1 MISRT
6 QSNRIAA
13 VPKAL
18 RSVDPERVARIQSE
32 RTNCILGLIE
42 SATPIPGT
50 NYRWLYTWTRAEIR
64 PTSVGSGH
72 DFIPRTAELWQQ
84 GEALN
89 VCEAAN
95 SASYVGP
102 GIDPANI
109 PAGFQV
115 MPIFGYVL
123 LYPMRRNNETSGGSP
138 TAGGGEL
145 MWCFY
150 SCNAIDGTCGEAPAL
165 TSGTVTSVDGGY
177 GITGGPITTSG
188 TLAVSLSQQ
197 SAFASTD
204 VAMTSANTWYDGP
217 SLSLA
222 AGTWLVFASANVG
235 RTGTTAGNYDLRIS
249 TGTTHYASVQQ
260 YHASVAN
267 NWAALSC
274 NGVAVLAATTTIK
287 LQVAGTVAGDVL
299 KAATPNNASGNNA
312 TGLIALR
319 VS

>member
-6 QSNRIAA
+6 QTNRIAA

-18 RSVDPERVARIQSE
+18 KSVDPERVARIQAE

-50 NYRWLYTWTRAEIR
+50 SYRWLYTWTRAEIR

-72 DFIPRTAELWQQ
+72 DFQPRTAELWQQ

-138 TAGGGEL
+138 VAGGGEL

-150 SCNAIDGTCGEAPAL
+150 SCNAIDGTCGGTPL
-165 TSGTVTSVDGGY
+165 TGGVTSVDTGY
-177 GITGGPITTSG
+177 GLSGGTITSTG
-188 TLAVSLSQQ
+188 TLALSLTQQ
-197 SAFASTD
+197 SAFASAD

-222 AGTWLVFASANVG
+222 AGTWLLFGSATVG

-249 TGTTHYASVQQ
+249 TGSTHYASVQQ

-274 NGVAVLAATTTIK
+274 NGVAILGATTTIK
-287 LQVAGTVAGDVL
+287 IQVAGTIAGDVL
-299 KAATPNNASGNNA
+299 KAATPNNSSGNNA

-319 VS
+319 IA

>member
-1 MISRT
+1 MINRT

-18 RSVDPERVARIQSE
+18 KSVDPERVARIQSE
-32 RTNCILGLIE
+32 RTNCILALIE

-95 SASYVGP
+95 SVSYVGP

-150 SCNAIDGTCGEAPAL
+150 SCNAIDGTCGEAAL
-165 TSGTVTSVDGGY
+165 TGGVTSVDTGY
-177 GITGGPITTSG
+177 GITGGTITSTG
-188 TLAVSLSQQ
+188 TLALSLTQQ
-197 SAFASTD
+197 SAFASAD
-204 VAMTSANTWYDGP
+204 VAMTNANQWYDGP
-217 SLSLA
+217 SLSLT
-222 AGTWLVFASANVG
+222 AGTWLLFASANVG
-235 RTGTTAGNYDLRIS
+235 RTATTAGNYDLRIS

-287 LQVAGTVAGDVL
+287 IQVAGTIAGDVL

-319 VS
+319 IA

>member
-1 MISRT
+1 VITRT
-6 QSNRIAA
+6 QANRIAA
-13 VPKAL
+13 VPQAL
-18 RSVDPERVARIQSE
+18 RSVDPERAARIQSQQ
-32 RTNCILGLIE
+32 TQCILGLIE

-72 DFIPRTAELWQQ
+72 DFQPRTAEVWQQ

-95 SASYVGP
+95 SVSYVGP

-150 SCNAIDGTCGEAPAL
+150 SCNAIDGTCGEAAFAP
-165 TSGTVTSVDGGY
+165 SGVTSVAAGY
-177 GITGGPITTSG
+177 GVTGGPITTTG
-188 TLAVSLSQQ
+188 TLAVSLTQQ
-197 SAFASTD
+197 SAFLGTD
-204 VAMTSANTWYDGP
+204 VAMTNANTWYDGP

-222 AGTWLVFASANVG
+222 AGTWLLFASANVG
-235 RTGTTAGNYDLRIS
+235 RTATTAGNYDLRIS
-249 TGTTHYASVQQ
+249 TGSTHYASVQQ

-274 NGVAVLAATTTIK
+274 NGVAVLASTTTIK
-287 LQVAGTVAGDVL
+287 VQVAGTIAGDVL

-312 TGLIALR
+312 TGLIAVR
-319 VS
+319 VA

>member
-1 MISRT
+1 MITRT
-6 QSNRIAA
+6 QTNRIAA
-13 VPKAL
+13 FSKGQAL
-18 RSVDPERVARIQSE
+18 ASKEQFDRVRSESIP
-32 RTNCILGLIE
+32 CLLGLIE

-50 NYRWLYTWTRAEIR
+50 NYRWLYTWSRAEIR
-64 PTSVGSGH
+64 PDTVGSGY
-72 DFIPRTAELWQQ
+72 DFQGRPGEAFYV

-89 VCEAAN
+89 ICEAAN
-95 SASYVGP
+95 SLSYVGP

-123 LYPMRRNNETSGGSP
+123 LFPMRRNTEG
-138 TAGGGEL
+138 TAGGEL

-150 SCNAIDGTCGEAPAL
+150 SCNAIDGTCGEAAL
-165 TSGTVTSVDGGY
+165 TGGVTSVDTGY
-177 GITGGPITTSG
+177 GITGGTITSTG
-188 TLAVSLSQQ
+188 TLALSLTQQ
-197 SAFASTD
+197 SAFASAD
-204 VAMTSANTWYDGP
+204 VAMTNANTWYDGP
-217 SLSLA
+217 SLSLT
-222 AGTWLVFASANVG
+222 AGTWLLFASANVG
-235 RTGTTAGNYDLRIS
+235 RTATTAGNYDLRIS

-287 LQVAGTVAGDVL
+287 IQVAGTIAGDVL

-319 VS
+319 IA

>member
-1 MISRT
+1 MITRT
-6 QSNRIAA
+6 QTNRINAYA
-13 VPKAL
+13 RGYNLAGKEQFDRIRSETVPSLLAK
-18 RSVDPERVARIQSE
+18 
-32 RTNCILGLIE
+32 IE
-42 SATPIPGT
+42 SATPIAGT
-50 NYRWLYTWTRAEIR
+50 SYRWLYTWTRAEIQ
-64 PTSVGSGH
+64 PTTTGSGH
-72 DFIPRTAELWQQ
+72 DFATRA
-84 GEALN
+84 GEAYYAGECLN
-89 VCEAAN
+89 ICEADN
-95 SASYVGP
+95 TASFVGP

-109 PAGFQV
+109 PAGFSVQ
-115 MPIFGYVL
+115 PISGYVHIF
-123 LYPMRRNNETSGGSP
+123 PMRRKTIS
-138 TAGGGEL
+138 AAGGEL

-165 TSGTVTSVDGGY
+165 VGGTVTSVDGGY

-197 SAFASTD
+197 SAFASAD
-204 VAMTSANTWYDGP
+204 VTMTTANTWYDGP

-235 RTGTTAGNYDLRIS
+235 RTATTAGNYDMRIS

-274 NGVAVLAATTTIK
+274 NGVAVLGATTTIK
-287 LQVAGTVAGDVL
+287 VQVAGTIGGDVL
-299 KAATPNNASGNNA
+299 KAATPNNGSGNNA